1 MYLDIQRTIGEKIV
15 AILQNGRPAAG
26 YTETI
31 LLTTNQL
38 SITLFGV
45 PVIRVRYG
53 PKKRFI
59 AITPQLEKVLDEFP
73 LLPTEKIASDPWIRI
88 LFESID
94 DIEQMKPLFLRLYD
108 GTYTLSAEEIFHCCS
123 RYLECSDAGEC
134 TQTNYLLARGCGY
147 RLHLADGTVFFGK
160 NKTI

>member
-53 PKKRFI
+53 PKKTVHRYN
-59 AITPQLEKVLDEFP
+59 TPP
-73 LLPTEKIASDPWIRI
+73 IR
-88 LFESID
+88 
-94 DIEQMKPLFLRLYD
+94 K
-108 GTYTLSAEEIFHCCS
+108 SA
-123 RYLECSDAGEC
+123 R
-134 TQTNYLLARGCGY
+134 
-147 RLHLADGTVFFGK
+147 
-160 NKTI
+160 